1 MAATASKIRSD
12 VSRMRCSAS
21 DSEAVH
27 RWSGTVAKAVCVTV
41 HAGRVYPTCAHL
53 SADLG
58 QARDRCLQRITRLR
72 LALRCARDTPA
83 LI

>member
-1 MAATASKIRSD
+1 MN
-12 VSRMRCSAS
+12 SRFFVYIPRG
-21 DSEAVH
+21 V
-27 RWSGTVAKAVCVTV
+27 RSGTARSSVCVTV
-41 HAGRVYPTCAHL
+41 HASRVHPTCAHL